1 MGVLFEQVRLWDGI
15 GRSTQPRMSVAVED
29 GRVQWIGPVSD
40 FAGPRARMEVVDG
53 SARTLIPGLI
63 DCHIH
68 YSSPGGP
75 EWIARFTDPTPEI
88 TWRARELA
96 EASLRSGVTSAR
108 DVGAP
113 HGINIRLARASA
125 AGAAPLPHLRA
136 AGNWI
141 AYRGTY
147 VPFAQSFSTPEEL
160 RAAIQSER
168 AEGADL
174 IKVALAP
181 WRENER
187 PADAPDIPFDA
198 ELLGIAVQAA
208 HAAGLTIACHAND
221 STSCRIAAR
230 AGVDSL
236 EHGMF
241 LDRADLAAMVA
252 LNTRLVPTLS
262 AWDAMLFYSREM
274 EWPAAR
280 IQRIE
285 TMRDSSRAAF
295 AGALQAGVAIALGT
309 DSGGGAA
316 RHGRVAREVEL
327 MVECGMEPVDA
338 LRAGTAVAAQLL
350 GEADG
355 RGTIEVGK
363 IADLLLLDGNPLEDL
378 GALRRIAAVYQSG
391 RRVA

>member
-1 MGVLFEQVRLWDGI
+1 MGVLFERVRLWNGI
-15 GRSTQPRMSVAVED
+15 ERSTLPRMSVAVED
-29 GRVQWIGPVSD
+29 GRINWVGPAPD
-40 FAGPRARMEVVDG
+40 YAGPRSRMEVFDG

-63 DCHIH
+63 DCHVH
-68 YSSPGGP
+68 YTSPGGP
-75 EWIARFTDPTPEI
+75 DWIARFTDPIPEI
-88 TWRARELA
+88 TLRARELA

-108 DVGAP
+108 DVGGP
-113 HGINIRLARASA
+113 HAINIRLAHTSAS
-125 AGAAPLPHLRA
+125 GSAPLPHLRT

-147 VPFAQSFSTPEEL
+147 VPFAQSFSTAEEL
-160 RAAIQSER
+160 RAAIQCQI

-198 ELLGIAVQAA
+198 GLLGIAVQAA
-208 HAAGLTIACHAND
+208 HAAGLAIACHAND
-221 STSCRIAAR
+221 GPSCRIAAR

-241 LDRADLAAMVA
+241 LDRDDLTAMAA
-252 LNTRLVPTLS
+252 LNTILVPTLS
-262 AWDAMLFYSREM
+262 AWDAMLYYGREM
-274 EWPAAR
+274 EWAAAR

-285 TMRDSSRAAF
+285 TMRDGSRAAV
-295 AGALQAGVAIALGT
+295 AGAIQAGVAIALGT
-309 DSGGGAA
+309 DSGGGAT

-327 MVECGMEPVDA
+327 MVDCGMEPVDA

-350 GEADG
+350 GESDR

-378 GALRRIAAVYQSG
+378 DALRRIAAIFQSG